1 MVNISIEQRVKERW
15 FRRERKRFRLIISYY
30 DKEDCCICNKHNPI
44 TESHHLTP
52 LHLQYKYRVVEVDHS
67 FVWLC
72 PNHHRLVHRAIVDYA
87 NALKTNDE
95 CILQIVEIAAKNKL

>member
-1 MVNISIEQRVKERW
+1 MVNISIEQGVKERW
-15 FRRERKRFRLIISYY
+15 FKRERRRFRLITSYY
-30 DKEDCCICNKHNPI
+30 DKKPCYICNKHKPI

-52 LHLQYKYRVVEVDHS
+52 LSMQHKYRVIEVDHS

-87 NALKTNDE
+87 NAEQADDDYV
-95 CILQIVEIAAKNKL
+95 LQIVEVAAKNKL